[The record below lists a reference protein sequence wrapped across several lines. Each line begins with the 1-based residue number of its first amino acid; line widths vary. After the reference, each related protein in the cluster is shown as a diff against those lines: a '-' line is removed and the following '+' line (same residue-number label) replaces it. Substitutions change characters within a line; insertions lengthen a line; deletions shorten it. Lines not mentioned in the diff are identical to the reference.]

1 MTTSTGI
8 ETFEWALSRGV
19 TGVLSIVI
27 LGLVVVIRLLWE
39 RTNTLQADKD
49 KLQTE
54 RLVDAAKNTE
64 AMLGLQ
70 NKTIESVQT
79 LGQVAEGYE
88 AAVEQLK
95 DLTANPNRR
104 TKP

>member
-1 MTTSTGI
+1 MTASTGI

-19 TGVLSIVI
+19 TGVLSVVI

>member
-1 MTTSTGI
+1 MTATTGI
-8 ETFEWALSRGV
+8 DTFEWALSRGV
-19 TGVLSIVI
+19 TGVLSLVI

-49 KLQTE
+49 KLQAD
-54 RLVDAAKNTE
+54 RLADASKNTE

-70 NKTIESVQT
+70 NKTNEAVES

-88 AAVEQLK
+88 AAVDQLK
-95 DLTANPNRR
+95 DITTTSNRR
-104 TKP
+104 LKP